1 MLSALLGIAT
11 ERRLDNR
18 VLGRLAA
25 ELARALDVPALTV
38 RLLDSTGRWLDLKA
52 SVGLSSRMRTRLRR
66 IPVDSL
72 VGREVVREG
81 RPMVQAGEPDPS
93 LPPWPASLIRR
104 FGAGAFVPIRSG
116 VAVLGALGI
125 GYRDRVR
132 PPASQLRF
140 LDILGRQLG
149 TALQAVRTRE
159 ARRKAQAETRF
170 LRKIT
175 AALSTNLE
183 LRAVLDMVTSAASR
197 LTRARGAVVLLA
209 SRDATELEV
218 ASASEYDRQFI
229 TLGRRFPL
237 AGSLSGRVIR
247 TRRSVRS
254 RDLVT
259 DPRPMLRELQ
269 RMVNVRG
276 VLIIPLR
283 GADRIIGTLAV
294 SSHKPRLFSNHD
306 RRILMEL
313 GNQASIA
320 IQNARLFDA
329 VQSHRQLL
337 RQLYSQQF
345 AVVEGERKRIA
356 HELHDEMGPTL
367 SAILI
372 NLQLFKEQRPDPGA
386 LAAKV
391 VEVEHLLT
399 GIIEKVRE
407 LAYGLRPPML
417 EHLGLAESV
426 RWMIDTYFSGG
437 RLSVKYWHGGTAAKL
452 DPELALAIYRI
463 AQEALTNVVK
473 HARADRVTVDLRLS
487 PSQVSLR
494 VRDDGCGFDPQHLS
508 ERSGLGLA
516 SMRERT
522 EQLHGRMEI
531 RSAPAKGCDLTVACP
546 VEVRDA
552 SAAG

>member
-18 VLGRLAA
+18 ALGRLAA

-38 RLLDSTGRWLDLKA
+38 RLLDPTSRWLDLKA

-72 VGREVVREG
+72 VGVVRDG
-81 RPMVQAGEPDPS
+81 RSLVPSDETGPS
-93 LPPWPASLIRR
+93 LPPWPAALIRR

-116 VAVLGALGI
+116 TAVLGALGI
-125 GYRDRVR
+125 GYRDQVR
-132 PPASQLRF
+132 PSTSQLRF
-140 LDILGRQLG
+140 LDIFGRQLG

-247 TRRSVRS
+247 TGRSARS

-269 RMVNVRG
+269 RMVDVRG

-294 SSHKPRLFSNHD
+294 SSRKPRLFSNHD

-313 GNQASIA
+313 GHQASIA

-372 NLQLFKEQRPDPGA
+372 NLQLFKEQRPDPAA
-386 LAAKV
+386 LSAKV
-391 VEVEHLLT
+391 VEVERLLT

-437 RLSVKYWHGGTAAKL
+437 RLSVNYRHEGTAAKL

-473 HARADRVTVDLRLS
+473 HARADRVTVRLRLS

-531 RSAPAKGCDLTVACP
+531 RSAAAKGCDLTVACP